1 MGRLQSDSMMLMP
14 IGHFSRVSR
23 LSVKSLRNY
32 DTAGLLPAAFVD
44 PASGYRRARSIRG

>member
-14 IGHFSRVSR
+14 IGHFSR